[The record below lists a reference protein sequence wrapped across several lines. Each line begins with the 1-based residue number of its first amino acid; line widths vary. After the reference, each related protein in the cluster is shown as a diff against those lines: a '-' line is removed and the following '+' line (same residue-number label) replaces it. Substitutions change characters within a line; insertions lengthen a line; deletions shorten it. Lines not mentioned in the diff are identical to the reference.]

1 MKKLILIGAVMLAG
15 MAANAQSLDAF
26 LDEADAFFK
35 AQVNNGQ
42 VNYAGL
48 NQDNAPLKSLV
59 KQIAGMNV
67 SQLTD
72 AERKAFYINAYNIS
86 VIDGII
92 ENYPTKSPLKIGGF
106 FDGLKH
112 NIAGDNITL
121 NQLEKERLLKVTGDE
136 KLHFVLVCAAVSCPP
151 IATFAYRPEKLDAQ
165 ILERTQLALNNPEFI
180 QVNNKQKKV
189 ELSEIFK
196 WYPGDFADKA
206 PSIIDYLNKYR
217 KEAIPTSYGTGYYT
231 YDWTL
236 NGQKGGAK
244 SAKKSDEPTSNL
256 QNFTPSVLLKKGQVE
271 LNSFYNIY
279 TQRNIRNSAGDKV
292 SLAQRQ
298 SFFNAMYQVTFGVS
312 KSSRLNLGF
321 DLAVSAFSNGN
332 SPFSPVF
339 QSGDVNEVAIAA
351 IGPSVRFTPFKKVM
365 NLSVRSAF
373 WFPGGRNLENRD
385 GAFVAHDRYT
395 WITQVFYDQKLNEQW
410 RLFLESDLI
419 YRFARRD
426 DQVNFFRTPVTGILS
441 YFPSQKVSLF
451 ALYQYSPRFE
461 RVSNGF
467 DEQFGLSQWF
477 QQAGAGIK
485 IQLTDKLGIEASTT
499 TFFASRNDGGGTTLN
514 LGFRYIK

>member
-1 MKKLILIGAVMLAG
+1 MKKLILIGAVMLAA
-15 MAANAQSLDAF
+15 MATQAQSLDAF
-26 LDEADAFFK
+26 LNETDSFLK
-35 AQVNNGQ
+35 AQVNDGQ
-42 VNYAGL
+42 VNYEGL
-48 NQDNAPLKSLV
+48 SKNPAPLKSLV
-59 KQIAGMNV
+59 KQIASFNV
-67 SQLTD
+67 DQLSD
-72 AERKAFYINAYNIS
+72 LERKAFYINAYNIS

-92 ENYPTKSPLKIGGF
+92 ENYPTQSPLKIGGF

-112 NIAGDNITL
+112 TIAGDRITL
-121 NQLEKERLLKVTGDE
+121 NELEKERLLKVTGDE

-151 IATFAYRPEKLDAQ
+151 IASFAYRPEKLDAQ
-165 ILERTQLALNNPEFI
+165 ILERTKLALNNPEFI
-180 QVNNKQKKV
+180 QVNDKKKKV

-206 PSIIDYLNKYR
+206 PSIIEYLNKYR
-217 KEAIPTSYGTGYYT
+217 TEAIPTSYGTGYYT

-236 NGQKGGAK
+236 NSQKGGAK
-244 SAKKSDEPTSNL
+244 SAKKLDEPTSNL
-256 QNFTPSVLLKKGQVE
+256 QNFTPSVLLRKGQVE

-279 TQRNIRNSAGDKV
+279 TQRQIRNREGNTV

-312 KSSRLNLGF
+312 ESSRFNLGF
-321 DLAVSAFSNGN
+321 DVGVSSFSNGS
-332 SPFSPVF
+332 SPFSPIF
-339 QSGDVNEVAIAA
+339 QSGDINEVVLAN
-351 IGPSVRFTPFKKVM
+351 IGPSVRFVPFKRIM

-373 WFPGGRNLENRD
+373 WFPGGSNLENRD

-395 WITQVFYDQKLNEQW
+395 WFTQVFYDHKINEQW
-410 RLFLESDLI
+410 RLFLETDLI

-426 DQVNFFRTPVTGILS
+426 DQVDFYRTPVTGILS